1 MKKMKNRTVGTLT
14 YTAGGLCILFFWL
27 LFGDFA
33 IAMRDRAGMPSVME
47 LLRQHHASDTTM
59 SVLFSALPAIIGMVL
74 GPMVSYKSDRYRSRW
89 GRRIPFLII
98 PTPIG
103 ALAMIGIGCSPWL
116 GAQLNGL
123 LGSGS
128 PGLDFCVLTIFCPF
142 WIIFECV
149 LIVTIAI
156 FTGLIN
162 DVVPH
167 GLLGRFYGCFRIISL
182 GAGIIF
188 NYWIFKFTETHLFEI
203 FLCVGLLFGGGF
215 ALMCS
220 MVKEGDYPPSPV
232 EEAAGTRGNRFLS
245 TVKIYFVECFSHSYY
260 LWIFAALTLGVMSLY
275 PFNMFAQ
282 WYADSLGMPKAV
294 LGKLTALSYTISI
307 ILAFVVGWL
316 VDRYSALRVGIITML
331 IFSLTMLLSFV
342 FIGGRTSFGVIYVFH
357 TVISGIYFT
366 ATASLPMVLF
376 PKIRFAQFA
385 SAGTLLVSITTA
397 LIGLIQGP
405 LLDISGHNYRL
416 TLLIACIFSILA
428 LMCFVVVMRNYKAL
442 KTGEAPLY

>member
-1 MKKMKNRTVGTLT
+1 MSKMKNRTVGTLT
-14 YTAGGLCILFFWL
+14 YTAGGLCMLFFWL
-27 LFGDFA
+27 LFGDFVM
-33 IAMRDRAGMPSVME
+33 AMRDRAGMPSVME
-47 LLRQHHASDTTM
+47 LLRQYQASDTMM
-59 SVLFSALPAIIGMVL
+59 SVIFSALPAIIGMVL

-103 ALAMIGIGCSPWL
+103 ALAMIGIGYSPWL

-123 LGSGS
+123 LGSVS
-128 PGLDFCVLTIFCPF
+128 PGLDFCVLAIFCPF
-142 WIIFECV
+142 WIIFQCV
-149 LIVTIAI
+149 LVVTVAI

-167 GLLGRFYGCFRIISL
+167 GLLGRFYGFFRVISL

-203 FLCVGLLFGGGF
+203 FVCAGLLFGFGF

-220 MVKEGDYPPSPV
+220 RVKEGSYPPPPV
-232 EEAAGTRGNRFLS
+232 EEAVEKERNRFIS
-245 TVKIYFVECFSHSYY
+245 TIKIYFVECFSHRYY
-260 LWIFAALTLGVMSLY
+260 LWIFAALTLGLMSLY

-316 VDRYSALRVGIITML
+316 VDRYSALRVGIITLL
-331 IFSLTMLLSFV
+331 IFSLTMFLSFI
-342 FIGGRTSFGVIYVFH
+342 FIKGSTSFGVIYVLH

-366 ATASLPMVLF
+366 STASLPMVLF
-376 PKIRFAQFA
+376 PKLRFAQFA
-385 SAGTLLVSITTA
+385 SAGTLLVSVTTA
-397 LIGLIQGP
+397 VIGLIQGP
-405 LLDISGHNYRL
+405 LLDISGRNYRL
-416 TLLIACIFSILA
+416 TLLLACIFSILA
-428 LMCFVVVMRNYKAL
+428 LVCFTAVMRNYKAL
-442 KTGEAPLY
+442 KNGEAPLY